1 MKREGINTLCE
12 LCFKLLKGCLPQILL
27 GPLLNTLSQV
37 IKSFGHSH
45 CAKLF
50 GIVSKTCLTMRRI
63 NSFFPFKTLNYLR
76 FSKCF
81 LRENKLISLN
91 SHNIWRRPVKT
102 IRFSVVTFCH
112 LRNEY
117 ENAGTT
123 ACKLPYSSHR
133 CIQNPIKCLR
143 WSCLQNI

>member
-1 MKREGINTLCE
+1 MLQTFKRLSSTNFTWSTLE
-12 LCFKLLKGCLPQILL
+12 YFAPSHLD
-27 GPLLNTLSQV
+27 
-37 IKSFGHSH
+37 SH
-45 CAKLF
+45 CPKLF
-50 GIVSKTCLTMRRI
+50 RIVSKTCLTLRRI

-91 SHNIWRRPVKT
+91 SHNIWRKLLKA
-102 IRFSVVTFCH
+102 ISFYVVAFRH

-123 ACKLPYSSHR
+123 ACKLPYLSHR